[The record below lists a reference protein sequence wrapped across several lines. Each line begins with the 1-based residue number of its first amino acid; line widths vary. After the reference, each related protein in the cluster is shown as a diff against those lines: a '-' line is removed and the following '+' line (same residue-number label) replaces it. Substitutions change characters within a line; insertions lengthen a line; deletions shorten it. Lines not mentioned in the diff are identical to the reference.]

1 MLSGFGELLEAA
13 SFERKP
19 RCLKGMIAIYEPR
32 RKFHADHY
40 PGEALLAAMSIV
52 KVLRQTSSSASG
64 HGIHHESRRC
74 REVPSYEPIGGSPQ
88 SFFVSLLAE
97 RQATGLISGIVGCAG
112 GLGGF
117 FPPLVMG
124 FVRDQYW
131 ELRVG
136 FRDPCDA
143 RGVLLGVAARRG
155 TRI

>member
-1 MLSGFGELLEAA
+1 MRLVTAFITSRGAA
-13 SFERKP
+13 GKF
-19 RCLKGMIAIYEPR
+19 RC
-32 RKFHADHY
+32 
-40 PGEALLAAMSIV
+40 
-52 KVLRQTSSSASG
+52 
-64 HGIHHESRRC
+64 
-74 REVPSYEPIGGSPQ
+74 YEPIGGSPQ

-136 FRDPCDA
+136 FRILAMLAALCWA
-143 RGVLLGVAARRG
+143 LLLGEEQRFKVQESERPG
-155 TRI
+155 NQGS